1 MIISVAAYRTFLG
14 CINGWR
20 IVKRFGRIW
29 VLARRSAAREEC
41 MIMPIFENSKGEE
54 EWVGRNL
61 KVEWESGEQATA
73 IIRHPR
79 TQSRFSLTSFSKVA
93 SLSTFHLKLAKSK
106 YSIHQDMHGR
116 FLTIHSITYEEHV
129 RKWTID
135 KGKPQRVDKQTNYN
149 LSNLLTKLY
158 EKRIHGILPNLVVV
172 TITVYWF
179 TIFAGSSHVSHV
191 CVYYIFFRWRF
202 NVDHCFV
209 RLILT
214 CMQRIDGFATIPS
227 SKKHTNHLKYSQQKE
242 ECVRETSVL
251 KKKWGEEL
259 NSFLVNYTNF

>member
-41 MIMPIFENSKGEE
+41 TIMPIFENSKGEE

-61 KVEWESGEQATA
+61 KVEWESREQATA

-106 YSIHQDMHGR
+106 VSQFIKKRRTCKEMNNWQ
-116 FLTIHSITYEEHV
+116 
-129 RKWTID
+129 
-135 KGKPQRVDKQTNYN
+135 GKTTKSWQTNQ
-149 LSNLLTKLY
+149 LQPFQPFDKIV
-158 EKRIHGILPNLVVV
+158 KRIHGILPNLVVL

-191 CVYYIFFRWRF
+191 CLLYIFS
-202 NVDHCFV
+202 
-209 RLILT
+209 LAL
-214 CMQRIDGFATIPS
+214 
-227 SKKHTNHLKYSQQKE
+227 
-242 ECVRETSVL
+242 
-251 KKKWGEEL
+251 
-259 NSFLVNYTNF
+259 